1 MTEDRP
7 VVDDRYALLTRV
19 GRGATGEVFKALD
32 LTNRDIVA
40 VKLVDLEDAEDDVA
54 DIQREIT
61 VLAQCA
67 SPFVTKYLAS
77 TLVPGTS
84 KLAIVMEYMAGGS
97 ARHVVDES
105 AAESENGGGLGE
117 GEISFITRDVLRAL
131 AYLHDEGKIHR
142 EVKAANVLLTADAE
156 ARLADFGVSGQ
167 MTHTLGARRKTF
179 TGTPFW
185 MAPEV
190 IQGGEGY
197 DEKADIWS
205 LGITCYELALGAAP
219 HSDLHPM
226 RVLFVIPKQDPP
238 RLPEDGRFS
247 ADFRDFVAKCL
258 QKDAKARPSA
268 EELLDH
274 PFVQLFDDKAIAM
287 LKGRV
292 DKHVALTESE
302 ANANDPAAALAQPKI
317 NRTKGTPSWD
327 FGDDSLGRQ
336 FSQQQAAQQTERAQT
351 HNAEVASDHGGS
363 SIYQSMG
370 GTIRMANP
378 SDHTDDDTID
388 SIASMGTGTMG
399 TVSSRGTHKARYKLD
414 EVLDH
419 AVVHAPL
426 MRTLIGPALES
437 LDPNDDPNAQAAVDD
452 AIEALGKL
460 EVALPGSLNQTVL
473 SVMRTIST
481 TKNET
486 LRALKTRANGYFGGD
501 ADESA
506 TTSTGGRSVVANY
519 LLHRWQAD
527 VNRA

>member
-105 AAESENGGGLGE
+105 AAKSENGGGLGE

-142 EVKAANVLLTADAE
+142 DVKAANVLLTADAE

-185 MAPEV
+185 VAPEV

-274 PFVQLFDDKAIAM
+274 PFVQLFDDKAIAT

-302 ANANDPAAALAQPKI
+302 ANANDPAAALAQSKI

-327 FGDDSLGRQ
+327 FGDDSLG
-336 FSQQQAAQQTERAQT
+336 QQQAAQQTERTQT

>member
-142 EVKAANVLLTADAE
+142 DVKAANVLLTADAE

-302 ANANDPAAALAQPKI
+302 ANANDPAAALAQSKI

-336 FSQQQAAQQTERAQT
+336 FSQQAAQQTERTQT

>member
-105 AAESENGGGLGE
+105 AAKSENGGGLGE

-142 EVKAANVLLTADAE
+142 DVKAANVLLTADAE

-274 PFVQLFDDKAIAM
+274 PFVQLFDDKAIAT

-302 ANANDPAAALAQPKI
+302 ANANDPAAALAQSKI

-327 FGDDSLGRQ
+327 FGDDSLG
-336 FSQQQAAQQTERAQT
+336 QQQAAQQTERAQT

>member
-105 AAESENGGGLGE
+105 AAKSENGGGLGE

-142 EVKAANVLLTADAE
+142 DVKAANVLLTADAE

-274 PFVQLFDDKAIAM
+274 PFVQLFDDKAIAT

-302 ANANDPAAALAQPKI
+302 ANANDPAAALAQSKI

-327 FGDDSLGRQ
+327 FGDDSLG
-336 FSQQQAAQQTERAQT
+336 QQQAAQQTERTQT

>member
-142 EVKAANVLLTADAE
+142 DVKAANVLLTADAE

-302 ANANDPAAALAQPKI
+302 ANANDPAAALAQSKI

-336 FSQQQAAQQTERAQT
+336 FSQQAAQQTERAQT

>member
-1 MTEDRP
+1 M
-7 VVDDRYALLTRV
+7 
-19 GRGATGEVFKALD
+19 
-32 LTNRDIVA
+32 
-40 VKLVDLEDAEDDVA
+40 
-54 DIQREIT
+54 
-61 VLAQCA
+61 
-67 SPFVTKYLAS
+67 
-77 TLVPGTS
+77 
-84 KLAIVMEYMAGGS
+84 
-97 ARHVVDES
+97 
-105 AAESENGGGLGE
+105 
-117 GEISFITRDVLRAL
+117 
-131 AYLHDEGKIHR
+131 
-142 EVKAANVLLTADAE
+142 
-156 ARLADFGVSGQ
+156 
-167 MTHTLGARRKTF
+167 
-179 TGTPFW
+179 
-185 MAPEV
+185 
-190 IQGGEGY
+190 
-197 DEKADIWS
+197 
-205 LGITCYELALGAAP
+205 GITCYELALGAAP

-274 PFVQLFDDKAIAM
+274 PFVQLFDDKAIAT

-302 ANANDPAAALAQPKI
+302 ANANDPAAALAQSKI

>member
-142 EVKAANVLLTADAE
+142 DVKAANVLLTADAE

-336 FSQQQAAQQTERAQT
+336 FSQQAAQQTERAQT

-519 LLHRWQAD
+519 LLHRWQAY

>member
-142 EVKAANVLLTADAE
+142 DVKAANVLLTADAE

-336 FSQQQAAQQTERAQT
+336 FSQQAAQQTERAQT